1 MTRLMTTWRPFRE
14 MDEFFRPFAPFF
26 GQMPMLRE
34 YEKEY
39 EAGWVPAA
47 DIVELEKEYLIK
59 LDLPDVKREEVQVH
73 AEGGDLVIKGV
84 RKFER
89 DVKDVKLIRREAFY
103 GEFER
108 TFTLPENIDAKAI
121 KAECKDGVLR
131 VHLPKLPVEATKP
144 LKITVQ

>member
-14 MDEFFRPFAPFF
+14 MDEFFRPFAPYF
-26 GQMPMLRE
+26 GRMPVLPAFNE
-34 YEKEY
+34 EL
-39 EAGWVPAA
+39 EAGWLPAV
-47 DIVELEKEYLIK
+47 DIVELEKEYLVK
-59 LDLPDVKREEVQVH
+59 LDLPDVKREDVQIY
-73 AEGGDLVIKGV
+73 AEAGDLVIKGI

-89 DVKDVKLIRREAFY
+89 DVKDAKILRREVGY

-108 TFTLPENIDAKAI
+108 MFTLPEYVDVNAI

-131 VHLPKLPVEATKP
+131 VHLPKLAVAAPKP